1 VDPLLITSVQNPRVK
16 QAARLRDNRQRAQ
29 QGRFLIDGVRE
40 VERALAARIELA
52 EVYVCRPLCD
62 PAARSLV
69 ERIPPSVARFELTE
83 PVFAKL
89 AFGERA
95 EGIVAVALAPER
107 SLERLALPEGALV
120 GVLAGVEKP
129 GNVGAVFR
137 SADAAGLDALIVAD
151 AGTDLWNPNCIRA
164 SLGTVFAVPAATAAS
179 EETLSWLTERGLQ
192 IVAARVDATVPYTD
206 VDFRRPT
213 AIVLGSEAHGLSAA
227 WNSPAVTGVRLP
239 MRGLADSLNV
249 SATAAVL
256 FYEALRQRAS

>member
-1 VDPLLITSVQNPRVK
+1 MFSVQEEE
-16 QAARLRDNRQRAQ
+16 
-29 QGRFLIDGVRE
+29 I
-40 VERALAARIELA
+40 A
-52 EVYVCRPLCD
+52 ED
-62 PAARSLV
+62 
-69 ERIPPSVARFELTE
+69 T
-83 PVFAKL
+83 
-89 AFGERA
+89 
-95 EGIVAVALAPER
+95 VAVALAPER
-107 SLERLALPEGALV
+107 TLERHALPEGALV

-164 SLGTVFAVPAATAAS
+164 SLGTVFAVPAATASS
-179 EETLSWLTERGLQ
+179 EATLAWLAAQGLQ
-192 IVAARVDATVPYTD
+192 IVAARVDAMVPYTE

-227 WNSPAVTGVRLP
+227 WNSPAVIGVRLP

-256 FYEALRQRAS
+256 FYEALRQRAAAS

>member
-1 VDPLLITSVQNPRVK
+1 MDPLLITSVQNPRVK

-40 VERALAARIELA
+40 LERAIAARIELA
-52 EVYVCRPLCD
+52 ELYVCRAHCG
-62 PAARSLV
+62 AAATALI
-69 ERIPPSVARFELTE
+69 ERIAASVPRFELTE
-83 PVFAKL
+83 AVFAKL

-95 EGIVAVALAPER
+95 EGIVAAALAPER
-107 SLERLALPEGALV
+107 TLERLVLPQRPLV
-120 GVLAGVEKP
+120 GVLAGLEKP

-137 SADAAGLDALIVAD
+137 SADAAGLDALIAAD

-164 SLGTVFAVPAATAAS
+164 SLGTVFGVPSAAAS
-179 EETLSWLTERGLQ
+179 SEAALSWLVAQGLQ
-192 IVAARVDATVPYTD
+192 IVAARVDASRLYTE

-213 AIVLGSEAHGLSAA
+213 AIVLGSEAQGLAA
-227 WNSPAVTGVRLP
+227 EWNAPAVTGVRLP

-256 FYEALRQRAS
+256 FYEALRQRS